1 MDKNLHVSRRL
12 TALVLTASALVV
24 MEQTAR
30 AQCVGDQDCRAGRA
44 CRGGQ
49 CVDAAAPAPPTA
61 CSKDTDC
68 GGDAICQA
76 GTCAAARPPTA
87 APAQPPAP
95 APVPYG
101 TQPPAGAYAPLAYP
115 AGTLAPPPATAEPAM
130 VTKSRPN
137 LAMVITGPI
146 LLGVAWIT
154 TIGVTASVSAEKDQ
168 STAVGYASVPVLGPW
183 LMLGSSLNTSDYTAP
198 LVLSGLA
205 QGTGLTLLILGLT
218 IRHEER
224 VPASMAFLNKV
235 QFAPVGPHGPGATMG
250 FRF

>member
-1 MDKNLHVSRRL
+1 MDKDLHVSRRL
-12 TALVLTASALVV
+12 ASLVLAALALVF
-24 MEQTAR
+24 MEQSAR
-30 AQCVGDQDCRAGRA
+30 AQCVGDQDCRSGRA

-49 CVDAAAPAPPTA
+49 CVDAAALAPQTA

-76 GTCAAARPPTA
+76 GTCATAHPPTA
-87 APAQPPAP
+87 APAQAP
-95 APVPYG
+95 APVAYG

-115 AGTLAPPPATAEPAM
+115 AGTTAPPPATAEPAM

-137 LAMVITGPI
+137 LAMVVTGPI

-198 LVLSGLA
+198 LVLSGLM
-205 QGTGLTLLILGLT
+205 QGSGLTLLILGLT
-218 IRHEER
+218 IRTEER

-235 QFAPVGPHGPGATMG
+235 QFAPVGPHGPGATMR